1 MPITIESVF
10 FNCRYTE
17 KKAKSK
23 KKKKNK
29 HGKDES
35 SKIKSSSSKDKV
47 PAIGSS
53 LEKTKNA
60 AFDRLRDDAASS
72 SGIEQALITFT
83 KSMRVAKFWLDKF
96 TTNKL
101 LYRFVKFL
109 GKCLSQTAVHKT
121 KFWKVLFSVKAKVV

>member
-1 MPITIESVF
+1 MLCQSLLRVVF

-35 SKIKSSSSKDKV
+35 SKIKSSSSSKDKL

-83 KSMRVAKFWLDKF
+83 SKSMRVVKFWLDKF
-96 TTNKL
+96 TSNKL

-121 KFWKVLFSVKAKVV
+121 KF

>member
-1 MPITIESVF
+1 MSVF
-10 FNCRYTE
+10 RNLRYTE

-35 SKIKSSSSKDKV
+35 SKVKSSSSKDKMST
-47 PAIGSS
+47 AGSS

-72 SGIEQALITFT
+72 SGTGIIYISL
-83 KSMRVAKFWLDKF
+83 
-96 TTNKL
+96 
-101 LYRFVKFL
+101 
-109 GKCLSQTAVHKT
+109 
-121 KFWKVLFSVKAKVV
+121 KVCWCI